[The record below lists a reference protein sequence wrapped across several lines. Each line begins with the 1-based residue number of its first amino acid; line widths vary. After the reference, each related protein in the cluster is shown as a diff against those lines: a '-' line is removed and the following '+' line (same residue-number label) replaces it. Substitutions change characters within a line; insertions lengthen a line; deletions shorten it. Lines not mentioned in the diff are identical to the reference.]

1 MQTFANLFLEI
12 IGGRTN
18 SRVVFFIGLALA
30 FLAALPD
37 LVPTLLALLKLLP
50 LKESTLDT
58 IGKGIETTRNWS
70 PVTRLVLAIAGVVLM
85 VFTGIAMVAVPLT
98 PETPDETA
106 APLVVDT
113 ATWTP
118 TASYTPTLTPSMT
131 PSMTPSPTFTF
142 TPSPSATQTMEPTDT
157 PTSTPET
164 IVEAPTSTDTPT
176 PSPTVT
182 ATSTLTPTA
191 TSGPVT
197 DDGEPHLITHVRL
210 NVRKGPGFDY
220 GYVLT
225 ALSANARVPI
235 LGLSADGGWWR
246 IECPE
251 SVSERF
257 GCWVTSDPDLS
268 TAYNTA
274 DVPVEPEPTPA
285 G

>member
-18 SRVVFFIGLALA
+18 SRIVFFIGLALA

-37 LVPTLLALLKLLP
+37 LVPTFLALLNLLP
-50 LKESTLDT
+50 FKESTLEP
-58 IGKGIETTRNWS
+58 IRKGIETTRNWS
-70 PVTRLVLAIAGVVLM
+70 GRTRWVLAISGVVLM
-85 VFTGIAMVAVPLT
+85 LFTGIAMVAVPLSPEP
-98 PETPDETA
+98 PETTPTPA
-106 APLVVDT
+106 VTDT

-118 TASYTPTLTPSMT
+118 TASLTVTVTPSVTLSPTLTDTPTLTPT
-131 PSMTPSPTFTF
+131 HTL
-142 TPSPSATQTMEPTDT
+142 QPTDT

-164 IVEAPTSTDTPT
+164 VVEAQTPTDTPT
-176 PSPTVT
+176 ST
-182 ATSTLTPTA
+182 ATSTPTSSPTPTA

-197 DDGEPHLITHVRL
+197 DDGEPHLVTLVRL
-210 NVRKGPGFDY
+210 NVRKGPGFEY

-225 ALSANARVPI
+225 SLSANVRVPI
-235 LGLSADGGWWR
+235 LGISADGGWWR

-251 SVSERF
+251 GVNERF